1 MANGNGLTVEK
12 VQPHLEATRGNIA
25 AAARR
30 LGYTRQHVDKFV
42 LDHPTLHEIVKQ
54 AREARVDYAESKLD
68 EAINKGEAW
77 AICFTLKTLGK
88 SRGYVERTEITGA
101 DSGPITIRVQYDELD
116 SSSST
121 SAP

>member
-12 VQPHLEATRGNIA
+12 LAPVLEATRGNMA

-30 LGYTRQHVDKFV
+30 LGYTRAHVSKFV
-42 LDHPTLHEIVKQ
+42 QDHPTLHEIVNQ

-88 SRGYVERTEITGA
+88 SRGYVERQEITGA
-101 DSGPITIRVQYDELD
+101 DAGPITIKVVYDEPN
-116 SSSST
+116 ST
-121 SAP
+121 PSEAAS